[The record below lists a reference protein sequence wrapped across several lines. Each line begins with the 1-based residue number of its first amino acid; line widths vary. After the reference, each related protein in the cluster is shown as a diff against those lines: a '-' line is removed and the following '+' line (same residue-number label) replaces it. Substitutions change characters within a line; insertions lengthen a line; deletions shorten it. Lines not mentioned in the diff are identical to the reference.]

1 MALNDTYFF
10 TVQGT
15 LGGRNYV
22 HTLHFR
28 EILAAVGVN
37 PSQDLIDTWQSAC
50 QAAWLAAHPNGYLL
64 VRLTAQRICGTPP
77 LPSRVEEGVGLTGTR
92 SSGTLGE
99 PLAPWLAIA
108 VNEATGLAG
117 RSRHGRFFM
126 SGGGES
132 DVTGETL
139 TTGGTSWLGY
149 IQAYV
154 NALTTEF
161 IAGPPTAW
169 QLVVH
174 SPKLAK
180 VPGTQCNVSSE
191 PVTALGIVSRLTSQ
205 RSRRA

>member
-15 LGGRNYV
+15 LAGRNYV

-28 EILAAVGVN
+28 EILAPPVIN
-37 PSQDLIDTWQSAC
+37 PAQSLIDRWQTTCQSA
-50 QAAWLAAHPNGYLL
+50 WIAAHPTAYQI
-64 VRLTAQRICGTPP
+64 VRLTAQKVCGTLP
-77 LPSRVEEGVGLTGTR
+77 LPSRVEEGVGVSGNRAVGTTGE
-92 SSGTLGE
+92 LL
-99 PLAPWLAIA
+99 PPWLAVA
-108 VNEATGLAG
+108 VNESTGLAG

-132 DVTGETL
+132 DVSGETL
-139 TTGGTSWLGY
+139 VSGVAQWLNYITG
-149 IQAYV
+149 YV
-154 NALTTEF
+154 NALTAGFVT
-161 IAGPPTAW
+161 GPPADW

-174 SPKLAK
+174 SRKLAD
-180 VPGTQCNVSSE
+180 VPGTQCNQSSE